1 MSYHQKTINC
11 PKRASRHS
19 QVAFLLIFFLNVCY
33 GNSSRNSENG
43 ANDERY
49 PNQIQYQKQ
58 NIPKSYHHHPSHHS
72 EDRQRN
78 RRNEGTFHHLRNMDA
93 HESKF
98 DSIDRFYDLSHA
110 YFDGMPVEEGGIPLE
125 LSLTKQ
131 DEGEGAR

>member
-1 MSYHQKTINC
+1 MSYHKIPMNC
-11 PKRASRHS
+11 PNRALRHS

-33 GNSSRNSENG
+33 GNSSISRENG
-43 ANDERY
+43 ADERY
-49 PNQIQYQKQ
+49 PNHIQYQKQ
-58 NIPKSYHHHPSHHS
+58 NIPKSYHHHHQSHHA
-72 EDRQRN
+72 ENRQRK

-93 HESKF
+93 HESSF
-98 DSIDRFYDLSHA
+98 ESIDRFYDLSHA